1 MSAVALVACPD
12 YRSPGLEKAVLRSVE
27 LAGGLA
33 VRPGDRVLVK
43 PNLLGGYEPAKRVTT
58 DPAVLAAVCA
68 LVRDAGARPVVA
80 DSPALAGFLRAAE
93 KAGLAEAARRA
104 GAELAALEDPVA
116 VEPPEP
122 AAYHH
127 LELARLAVEADAV
140 VNLPK
145 LKTHCQMLLTLGV
158 KNLFGCVVAQRKAEW
173 HYMAGMDRED
183 FASLLLDVCR
193 AVSPVLTVL
202 DGVWGMEGRGPSNG
216 RPVHLGLV
224 AAAADPLALDLAVC
238 DLLGVARQR
247 LPLFRAA
254 VARGLVREPQVVGDG
269 PADFRPAS
277 FELPE
282 LDSLG
287 VMPGPLNWL
296 ARRYL
301 VSRPTTDSEACRSC
315 GECAGICPAGA
326 VEMGPKG
333 AAFDYER
340 CIRCYC
346 CQEVCPA
353 DAIGFHRG
361 PLQRL
366 LARLGR

>member
-1 MSAVALVACPD
+1 VSRVALVGCPD
-12 YRSPGLEKAVLRSVE
+12 YQSPGLARAVQRAVE

-43 PNLLGGYEPAKRVTT
+43 PNLLGGYPPQRRVTT
-58 DPAVLAAVCA
+58 DPAVVAAVCA
-68 LVRDAGARPVVA
+68 LVRDCGGRPVVG
-80 DSPALAGFLRAAE
+80 DSPALAGFARAAE
-93 KAGLAEAARRA
+93 KAGIAQAARRA
-104 GAELAALEDPVA
+104 GAGLAALEEPVA
-116 VEPPEP
+116 VEPPAP
-122 AAYHH
+122 AAYRR

-173 HYMAGMDRED
+173 HYMAGVDREA
-183 FASLLLDVCR
+183 FAGLLLDVCR
-193 AVSPVLTVL
+193 AVGPRLTVL

-216 RPVHLGLV
+216 SPVHLGLV
-224 AAAADPLALDLAVC
+224 AAAADPLALDAAVC
-238 DLLGVARQR
+238 DLLGVPRRR
-247 LPLFRAA
+247 LPLWRAA
-254 VARGLVREPQVVGDG
+254 RARGLAPEPELAGDD
-269 PADFRPAS
+269 PAGLAPAS
-277 FELPE
+277 FRLPE

-287 VMPGPLNWL
+287 VLPGPFSWL
-296 ARRYL
+296 TRRYL
-301 VSRPTTDSEACRSC
+301 VSRPVADAEACRAC
-315 GECAGICPAGA
+315 GECADICPAGA
-326 VEMGPKG
+326 VELGRGG

-353 DAIGFHRG
+353 DAIGFRRG
-361 PLQRL
+361 ALQRL